1 MKREIG
7 LTVCVALAAGM
18 AFGATVTTNGA
29 GAVTIDVPA
38 DETYV
43 YPAPLANDITSVTKT
58 GAGIVKFSQAAS
70 GCSVRSTFRAAMRIS
85 PFPTLTARVPST
97 WRAVRRWSSR
107 TPLRGN
113 RP

>member
-43 YPAPLANDITSVTKT
+43 YPAPLANDIKILIDRLNRL
-58 GAGIVKFSQAAS
+58 ALSQ
-70 GCSVRSTFRAAMRIS
+70 
-85 PFPTLTARVPST
+85 
-97 WRAVRRWSSR
+97 
-107 TPLRGN
+107 
-113 RP
+113 

>member
-43 YPAPLANDITSVTKT
+43 YPAPLANDITSATKT
-58 GAGIVKFSQAAS
+58 GAGIIKFS
-70 GCSVRSTFRAAMRIS
+70 
-85 PFPTLTARVPST
+85 
-97 WRAVRRWSSR
+97 
-107 TPLRGN
+107 
-113 RP
+113 